1 MNKIKVVIKRP
12 NEKLQIIEVKDLKEI
27 NELLGNFNEKG
38 EADSFTGSDYRQGI
52 FKGID
57 MHVNGN
63 SLFNANLS
71 KNFWD
76 VNGNR
81 LYCGNVIF
89 TGYDSNERKEY
100 GVCSLTDEQIDYL
113 TKNIRTL
120 FEI

>member
-1 MNKIKVVIKRP
+1 MNKMKVVIKRP

-27 NELLGNFNEKG
+27 NKVLGNFVENG
-38 EADSFTGSDYRQGI
+38 EVDSSTGSDYRQEI

-57 MHVNGN
+57 MYVNKN
-63 SLFNANLS
+63 SLFNPNLP

-89 TGYDSNERKEY
+89 TGYDSSTKKEY

-113 TKNIRTL
+113 TKNIRQL

>member
-12 NEKLQIIEVKDLKEI
+12 NEQMQIIEVKDLKEI
-27 NELLGNFNEKG
+27 NELLCNFNEKG
-38 EADSFTGSDYRQGI
+38 EADSSTGSDYRQGI

-57 MHVNGN
+57 MHMNGN

-113 TKNIRTL
+113 AKNIRTL

>member
-1 MNKIKVVIKRP
+1 MNKMKVVIKRP
-12 NEKLQIIEVKDLKEI
+12 NEQLQIIEVNDLKEI
-27 NELLGNFNEKG
+27 NKLLGNFTENG
-38 EADSFTGSDYRQGI
+38 EVDSSTGSDYRQGV

-63 SLFNANLS
+63 SLFNADLP

-76 VNGNR
+76 VKGNR

-89 TGYDSNERKEY
+89 TGYDLNTAKEC

-113 TKNIRTL
+113 MKNISRL
-120 FEI
+120 FDI